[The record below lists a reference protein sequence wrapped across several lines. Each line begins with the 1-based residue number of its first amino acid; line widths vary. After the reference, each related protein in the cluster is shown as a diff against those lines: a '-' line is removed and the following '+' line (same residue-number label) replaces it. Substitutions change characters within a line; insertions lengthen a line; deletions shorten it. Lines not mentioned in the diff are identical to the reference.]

1 MKRATAL
8 RMAHTVAA
16 RLRAACGLIGTP
28 GTCSEAVRVRRAW
41 LFGSTAKG
49 SLSPNDVDILIEM
62 NPVGRQFTTER
73 IAQVFGVRGGARVD
87 KSYYRRYGIELPMD
101 AVHEVRRHLRGHMK
115 MLRLHNYAID
125 KELALP
131 RILIYPRND
140 LTEGKPC

>member
-28 GTCSEAVRVRRAW
+28 GTSSEALRVRRAW

-49 SLSPNDVDILIEM
+49 SLSPNDVDILLEM
-62 NPVGRQFTTER
+62 SPVGRRFTTSR
-73 IAQVFGVRGGARVD
+73 IAKHYGVHGGARID
-87 KSYYRRYGIELPMD
+87 KGYYRRCGIPLPMD
-101 AVHEVRRHLRGHMK
+101 ATTVGLLHLRGHMK
-115 MLRLHNYAID
+115 RLSLHNYAID

-140 LTEGKPC
+140 LTEGKQ